1 MNPPTYRKEVRQFI
15 IVVNFYRDMWARRLH
30 MLATLTK
37 ITSSKVNSKW
47 TKIEQ
52 DTFDEI

>member
-1 MNPPTYRKEVRQFI
+1 
-15 IVVNFYRDMWARRLH
+15 

-37 ITSSKVNSKW
+37 ITSSKWKFKG

-52 DTFDEI
+52 YAFEEIKRIVAWDTLLAYLDVNE